1 LETGEVY
8 CFTDTKVK
16 KELESVDWEIELGE
30 PTHYAKRTKK
40 SLKKGNTYEF
50 QKTVEIDGVSYK
62 YYREVDAKDKGED
75 SYPYWIQSVGT
86 YYSSDTLAGRI
97 ETIKEYLSCW
107 KFFRFSYVKDEETDQ
122 WTATT
127 IDTTVEK
134 VGSTAEIESLE
145 REINSIQSQY
155 DTLVEQMQGLG
166 CDYDD
171 SSTGL
176 EDQINALIAYINANS
191 STKITSGDVQRLVEI
206 MQTLDQYS
214 SEYTTMGNDFISLT
228 SDSNIATYLNG
239 SNIKGVITTSNLANL
254 EQYSE
259 KKDEENLETIQL
271 SIDNFLTEYDK
282 LKNNVHE
289 LIYQVRTDIKTT
301 SVADD
306 YVENQLSSLKLVLEN
321 DRDTKFAE
329 RMEVVTQEKDEANY
343 NFEQM
348 DYVLSDYEDSTDP
361 LSSVL
366 QEIIS
371 DNDIDTNE
379 EYQKALH
386 EFRSYSN
393 TDEAY
398 QRYYNRK
405 NVTHATRQV
414 HPFMWNF
421 IKYVEDSNNTDKVFY
436 SYRVS
441 ELESA
446 KVEQTI
452 DKILGQN
459 GNLRDIWKYSIQDF
473 SGYTTRYI
481 ANDNTTRNNTQIFEV
496 AEYDGAFYP
505 PAIEQ
510 YRSTPEKCINSLS
523 NRVTVRT
530 ICNRLNNVS
539 QMPAQ
544 LSDCLSAC
552 SISTMGDYL
561 YVKLSGNFDPYVYDC
576 NLQTVLDGFVEQ
588 IDVITISDDITGEEK
603 TTTSAK
609 RQDLLDYLGENLNKT
624 FYERFYQSLE
634 LKDDNIDF
642 IVEQL

>member
-1 LETGEVY
+1 MYNDYTGTIRPYLNTLGYVETNSSSTFGDMVTAAKTFASNKKDQLTNEAQTRWTQFSTTANSLKSLLNTQSSNLNTIVGKLDLDELETGEVY

-16 KELESVDWEIELGE
+16 KDIDEVDWDIELGE

-40 SLKKGNTYEF
+40 SLEKGKTYEF

-62 YYREVDAKDKGED
+62 YYREVDHEDEGKD

-86 YYSSDTLAGRI
+86 YDSSDALAGRI
-97 ETIKEYLSCW
+97 ETIKGYFSCW
-107 KFFRFSYVKDEETDQ
+107 KFFRFSYAKDEDTGQ
-122 WTATT
+122 WTAST

-134 VGSTAEIESLE
+134 VGSTAEIESIE
-145 REINSIQSQY
+145 REVNSIQSQY

-171 SSTGL
+171 SSTGI
-176 EDQINALIAYINANS
+176 EDQIDALIAYINANS

-228 SDSNIATYLNG
+228 SDADIATYLNG
-239 SNIKGVITTSNLANL
+239 SNIKGVITTDNLANL

-259 KKDEENLETIQL
+259 KKDRENLETIQL
-271 SIDNFLTEYDK
+271 SIDNFMTEYDK
-282 LKNNVHE
+282 LKNNIHE

-329 RMEVVTQEKDEANY
+329 RMEVVTREKDEANY

-348 DYVLSDYEDSTDP
+348 DYVLSDYGDSTDP

-366 QEIIS
+366 REIVS

-398 QRYYNRK
+398 
-405 NVTHATRQV
+405 
-414 HPFMWNF
+414 
-421 IKYVEDSNNTDKVFY
+421 
-436 SYRVS
+436 
-441 ELESA
+441 
-446 KVEQTI
+446 
-452 DKILGQN
+452 
-459 GNLRDIWKYSIQDF
+459 
-473 SGYTTRYI
+473 
-481 ANDNTTRNNTQIFEV
+481 
-496 AEYDGAFYP
+496 
-505 PAIEQ
+505 
-510 YRSTPEKCINSLS
+510 
-523 NRVTVRT
+523 
-530 ICNRLNNVS
+530 
-539 QMPAQ
+539 
-544 LSDCLSAC
+544 
-552 SISTMGDYL
+552 
-561 YVKLSGNFDPYVYDC
+561 
-576 NLQTVLDGFVEQ
+576 
-588 IDVITISDDITGEEK
+588 
-603 TTTSAK
+603 
-609 RQDLLDYLGENLNKT
+609 
-624 FYERFYQSLE
+624 
-634 LKDDNIDF
+634 
-642 IVEQL
+642 